1 MPKDGGTVVIIEHM
15 YQTSQPE
22 DAVSGDETQNQGAEN
37 KSRQRPPIGELLRKL
52 RGTKTLRQVEAD
64 TGITNAYLS
73 NIELGQKKPG
83 IKTLAK
89 LGVYHQ
95 VPLDHLLQVAGLQ
108 DLTQAPDNQESV
120 IDIQRAY
127 DFVLDD
133 PNVAPYQKPSDT
145 PSLDVQKFVVE
156 MYQRFTGR
164 RLL

>member
-1 MPKDGGTVVIIEHM
+1 MVIVEHM
-15 YQTSQPE
+15 YQHGQSE
-22 DAVSGDETQNQGAEN
+22 DVATGEETPNQETEN

-52 RGTKTLRQVEAD
+52 RGARTLRQVEAG

-73 NIELGQKKPG
+73 NIELGLKRPG
-83 IKTLAK
+83 VKTLAK
-89 LGVYHQ
+89 LGTYYR

-108 DLTQAPDNQESV
+108 DLTLAPAQQESV

-145 PSLDVQKFVVE
+145 PSLDMQKFVVE
-156 MYQRFTGR
+156 MYQHFTGR